1 MSDAPEV
8 NPAPA
13 KTSETHPLDAL
24 TGGAFSAETSGERA
38 SRIRDWLAT
47 QPAQDQLQEVF
58 KELSVRDKGAAR
70 AVRERLDEIRRLE
83 TQEKIGV
90 EWADKARQLLEAEK
104 LNIADAIAWQRDAA
118 KAGAALSREPL
129 SVFKAQLAERVKV
142 IEDLQHRVQVQREA
156 AVLLAQRIEVL
167 STKPWRDAAAALEAL
182 SADVAHWQAQAAELT
197 GDANWVSVDAKFP
210 PQLENSR
217 KQLLVVWDAFQS
229 ALALTQA
236 AAQDEQA
243 ELPPVPVWADE
254 LRVARGL
261 PAEAAVVAA
270 KTAAAPAK
278 PAAAPRAK
286 PASKVAPEVAEAA
299 VQAVRQALA
308 ELTALTSAAGE
319 QPAQEA
325 APVDTAAVDAAAV
338 DTAPSETTPA
348 EPQAPAAPAAPAAA
362 RGKQAKAIAQLRAVL
377 KQQGRHVNA
386 ELGAEVNAALLAA
399 GDAQGWQGWKAD
411 SVREEL
417 VQQAESLLNRPDGQ
431 ALGGRKMQESLRS
444 LREQWKQADQGAPAN
459 HALWKR
465 FDEACNAAHK
475 VVEAWLDRVRSEA
488 ANNKAQRV
496 QLIEEVKAWAAA
508 QGDSTDWKSMSRSL
522 RQFGERWR
530 DGGHVGEKMFA
541 ELQPLWKQAI
551 AAAEA
556 PLHAAQKA
564 SLARRHAMIDEAV
577 ALGEAPTLR
586 IDAVKALQQRW
597 QAEAQAV
604 PLDRKHEQKLWDA
617 FRKPLDDAFNRK
629 GSERGSRAQVEL
641 SERDRQVLDASKALE
656 AANAS
661 GDAQQIR
668 AAMTAL
674 EAALHSQAQAQ
685 ESAAKADAAKVE
697 AAPAA
702 DADAG
707 AEAAAKPAAV
717 HKPVVAVRGDDRP
730 GMKKE
735 APAAG
740 APRPSWRAPRQP
752 RQPRWPPWWRPW
764 RAFRRSWRP
773 PDARRPRPAP
783 GRSGLPRA
791 ARRARAC
798 PGGAAQARRA
808 GPWRSPD
815 PAAQCLGKAR
825 CRAAAQRTGTRRP
838 RDPAGA
844 QRLGQVDRGTRGRR
858 CGRSPAAPG
867 DGRRRAHARR
877 ADHGAPYAATAV
889 ADAPQRSLACRD
901 LGPGCRPRAG
911 QRARRGQRP
920 PPAECAQG
928 PAAQVSRAMPAK
940 KPLRGVAFSWRR
952 RSRGGRQCAMRAQ
965 KKKAVAC
972 ATAF

>member
-8 NPAPA
+8 NPALA

-47 QPAQDQLQEVF
+47 QPAHDQLQEVF
-58 KELSVRDKGAAR
+58 KELSVRDKSAAR

-90 EWADKARQLLEAEK
+90 EWAEKARQLLAAET
-104 LNIADAIAWQRDAA
+104 LNIADATAWQRDAA

-129 SVFKAQLAERVKV
+129 SVFKGQLAERVKV

-167 STKPWRDAAAALEAL
+167 STKPWRDAATALDAL
-182 SADVAHWQAQAAELT
+182 SADVAHWQGQAAELT
-197 GDANWVSVDAKFP
+197 GDANWISVDAKFP

-217 KQLLVVWDAFQS
+217 KQLLVVWEAFQS

-278 PAAAPRAK
+278 PPAAPRAK
-286 PASKVAPEVAEAA
+286 AAPKVAPEAVEAA
-299 VQAVRQALA
+299 AQAVRQALA
-308 ELTALTSAAGE
+308 DLVALTNAAPQAAAAE
-319 QPAQEA
+319 TPAAQAAPAEAAAVETAAVETAAVETAAVEATPAETAPVEAEAAAPDADA
-325 APVDTAAVDAAAV
+325 APV
-338 DTAPSETTPA
+338 
-348 EPQAPAAPAAPAAA
+348 AAPAAA
-362 RGKQAKAIAQLRAVL
+362 APAAAAPAAAANNGKLNKSIAQLRSVL
-377 KQQGRHVNA
+377 KQQGRHIDA
-386 ELGAEVNAALLAA
+386 ALGAEVNAALLAA
-399 GDAQGWQGWKAD
+399 GDVQGWQGWKAD

-417 VQQAESLLNRPDGQ
+417 VAQAEALLNRPDGQ
-431 ALGGRKMQESLRS
+431 ALGGRKMQESLRN
-444 LREQWKQADQGAPAN
+444 LREQWKQADQGAAAN

-496 QLIEEVKAWAAA
+496 QLIEEVKAWAAEQA
-508 QGDSTDWKSMSRSL
+508 ASTDWKGMSRSL

-551 AAAEA
+551 TAAEA
-556 PLHAAQKA
+556 PLHTAQKA

-586 IDAVKALQQRW
+586 IDAVKSLQQRW
-597 QAEAQAV
+597 QAEAQGV

-629 GSERGSRAQVEL
+629 GSERNSRAQVEL

-674 EAALHSQAQAQ
+674 DAALHSQAQAQ
-685 ESAAKADAAKVE
+685 AQESAAKSE

-702 DADAG
+702 DQEEG
-707 AEAAAKPAAV
+707 AKPVAQS
-717 HKPVVAVRGDDRP
+717 KPVVAVRGDDRP

-735 APAAG
+735 APAAAG
-740 APRPSWRAPRQP
+740 RPGRPGERRDSRPGDRGGDRGGRFGERSDRAPREDRGP
-752 RQPRWPPWWRPW
+752 RLADP
-764 RAFRRSWRP
+764 AFRAQRDALEHAQMALRKLAVQAHGEALTQLLNAWEKRDVEQLPSVQDLGGRVSPQVRGAWAKSIAAPVAGDAGEALLRLEMAADVP
-773 PDARRPRPAP
+773 TPADLITARRTLQLQLLTRRNDPSPAETW
-783 GRSGLPRA
+783 GQDA
-791 ARRARAC
+791 ARVLASARDDAS
-798 PGGAAQARRA
+798 ARRLQNA
-808 GPWRSPD
+808 
-815 PAAQCLGKAR
+815 LKA
-825 CRAAAQRTGTRRP
+825 
-838 RDPAGA
+838 
-844 QRLGQVDRGTRGRR
+844 L
-858 CGRSPAAPG
+858 
-867 DGRRRAHARR
+867 
-877 ADHGAPYAATAV
+877 
-889 ADAPQRSLACRD
+889 
-901 LGPGCRPRAG
+901 
-911 QRARRGQRP
+911 
-920 PPAECAQG
+920 
-928 PAAQVSRAMPAK
+928 
-940 KPLRGVAFSWRR
+940 LR
-952 RSRGGRQCAMRAQ
+952 
-965 KKKAVAC
+965 K
-972 ATAF
+972 

>member
-8 NPAPA
+8 NPALA

-38 SRIRDWLAT
+38 SRVRDWLAT
-47 QPAQDQLQEVF
+47 QPAHDQLQEVF
-58 KELSVRDKGAAR
+58 KELSVRDKSAAR
-70 AVRERLDEIRRLE
+70 AVRERLDELRRLE

-90 EWADKARQLLEAEK
+90 EWAQKAQQLLSADT
-104 LNIADAIAWQRDAA
+104 LNIADATAWQREAA
-118 KAGAALSREPL
+118 KAGAPLSREPL
-129 SVFKAQLAERVKV
+129 ASFKNQLAERVKV

-156 AVLLAQRIEVL
+156 AVLLAQRIDVL
-167 STKPWRDAAAALEAL
+167 STKPWRDALTALDAL
-182 SADVAHWQAQAAELT
+182 SADVAHWQSQAGELT

-243 ELPPVPVWADE
+243 ELPPVPIWADE

-261 PAEAAVVAA
+261 PTEAAAVAA

-278 PAAAPRAK
+278 PAVAARPKAAPKVA
-286 PASKVAPEVAEAA
+286 AKVAPEVLEAA
-299 VQAVRQALA
+299 AQAVRQALA
-308 ELTALTSAAGE
+308 DLVALTNTAAA
-319 QPAQEA
+319 QPAAAPAVPAAAAAPVEGQAAAETAAAEA
-325 APVDTAAVDAAAV
+325 APADAAPAE
-338 DTAPSETTPA
+338 TAPA
-348 EPQAPAAPAAPAAA
+348 EAAAADAAPAAPAPAA
-362 RGKQAKAIAQLRAVL
+362 AGGSMSKAVAQLRAVL
-377 KQQGRHVNA
+377 KQQGRHIDA
-386 ELGAEVNAALLAA
+386 ALGAEVNAALLAA

-417 VQQAESLLNRPDGQ
+417 VAQAEALLNRPDGQ
-431 ALGGRKMQESLRS
+431 ALGGRKMQESLRN
-444 LREQWKQADQGAPAN
+444 LREQWKQADQGAAAN

-488 ANNKAQRV
+488 ANNKAQRL
-496 QLIEEVKAWAAA
+496 QLIEEVTAWAAEHA
-508 QGDSTDWKSMSRSL
+508 ASTDWKAMSRSL

-551 AAAEA
+551 TAAEA
-556 PLHAAQKA
+556 PLHSAQKA

-586 IDAVKALQQRW
+586 IDAVKSLQQRW

-629 GSERGSRAQVEL
+629 GADRNSRAQVEL

-668 AAMTAL
+668 AAMAGL

-685 ESAAKADAAKVE
+685 ESAKADA

-702 DADAG
+702 DAQDAP
-707 AEAAAKPAAV
+707 KPAAV
-717 HKPVVAVRGDDRP
+717 SKPVVAVRGDDRP
-730 GMKKE
+730 GMKK
-735 APAAG
+735 
-740 APRPSWRAPRQP
+740 
-752 RQPRWPPWWRPW
+752 
-764 RAFRRSWRP
+764 
-773 PDARRPRPAP
+773 DA
-783 GRSGLPRA
+783 
-791 ARRARAC
+791 
-798 PGGAAQARRA
+798 
-808 GPWRSPD
+808 
-815 PAAQCLGKAR
+815 
-825 CRAAAQRTGTRRP
+825 
-838 RDPAGA
+838 
-844 QRLGQVDRGTRGRR
+844 
-858 CGRSPAAPG
+858 PAAPG
-867 DGRRRAHARR
+867 RPGRPGERRDAR
-877 ADHGAPYAATAV
+877 
-889 ADAPQRSLACRD
+889 
-901 LGPGCRPRAG
+901 PGD
-911 QRARRGQRP
+911 RG
-920 PPAECAQG
+920 G
-928 PAAQVSRAMPAK
+928 D
-940 KPLRGVAFSWRR
+940 
-952 RSRGGRQCAMRAQ
+952 RGGRFGERSDRPMREDRGPRLADPAFRAQ
-965 KKKAVAC
+965 RDALEHAQMALRKLAVQAHGEALTQLLNAWEKRDAEQLPSVQDFGGRVSPQVRGAWAKSVAAPVAGDAGEALLRLEMAADVPTPAELISARRTLQLQLLTRRNDPAPAETWGQDAARVLASARDEVSARRLQNALKALLRK
-972 ATAF
+972 